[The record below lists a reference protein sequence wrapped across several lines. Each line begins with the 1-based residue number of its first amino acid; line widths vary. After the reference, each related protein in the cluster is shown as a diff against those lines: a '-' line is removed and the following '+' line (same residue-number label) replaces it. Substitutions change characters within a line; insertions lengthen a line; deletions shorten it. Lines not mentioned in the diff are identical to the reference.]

1 MNVISRLFI
10 MFDQV
15 RLQMHRPIGE
25 IFDYTNGFN
34 GLKMMA
40 EAIQRGRA
48 KGIAS
53 LLIPPDG
60 VHSILTIPSGKCG
73 AGFRIDGKVQA
84 IKTSGNYVLLMQYE
98 LFLQTDCYLMI
109 DIDEEGTEAHLYSNR
124 RDRSL
129 PHLLTSFEL
138 HYVESEHELLEKI
151 FKVAIGELRYL
162 NEELIHSG
170 RASELMDLG

>member
-40 EAIQRGRA
+40 EAIQRGRV

-60 VHSILTIPSGKCG
+60 VHSILTIPSGKCS

-84 IKTSGNYVLLMQYE
+84 VKSPQSYLLLMQYE
-98 LFLQTDCYLMI
+98 IFLQTGCYLMI
-109 DIDEEGTEAHLYSNR
+109 DIDEEGTEAKLYVNR
-124 RDRSL
+124 QDRHL
-129 PHLLTSFEL
+129 PHLLTSIDL
-138 HYVESEHELLEKI
+138 QYVESEHQLLD
-151 FKVAIGELRYL
+151 KVFRVAVGELRFL
-162 NEELIHSG
+162 NEELIDTG
-170 RASELMDLG
+170 RASQLMELG